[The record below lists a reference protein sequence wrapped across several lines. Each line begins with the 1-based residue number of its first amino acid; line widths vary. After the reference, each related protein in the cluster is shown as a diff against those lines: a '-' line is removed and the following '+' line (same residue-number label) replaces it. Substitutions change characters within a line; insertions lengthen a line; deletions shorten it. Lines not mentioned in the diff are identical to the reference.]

1 MTLSRRAARAEVPL
15 ALDYHADMEPTEP
28 AVAYPE
34 HRVAD
39 VVLRDGSTVRVRP
52 VRRDD
57 EDAVRAFLES
67 LSLRSRY
74 FR

>member
-1 MTLSRRAARAEVPL
+1 MRPGSAAEQPHGPPPR
-15 ALDYHADMEPTEP
+15 
-28 AVAYPE
+28 AYPE